1 MDMQDCRHTHLI
13 VFKDAG
19 KRLRCRYCHL
29 TLKPDELVH
38 DYCPEC
44 FENGG
49 QKHDA
54 FDEIPMTG
62 RDATHYRC
70 EDCGSVLT
78 PFNV

>member
-1 MDMQDCRHTHLI
+1 
-13 VFKDAG
+13 
-19 KRLRCRYCHL
+19 
-29 TLKPDELVH
+29 LVH